1 MAQSR
6 QVSQQP
12 ISADRGGP
20 MTTPTDTRPGLLTV
34 IAHMRAKAGKEQQLR
49 EALETL
55 IEPTSKEQGYVNYDL
70 HQGVE
75 DPALFYLYENWESV
89 DTHSAHMRT
98 PHLRQFQSIV
108 DDLVD
113 GGLHVSRLRRIA

>member
-12 ISADRGGP
+12 IPVDRGGR
-20 MTTPTDTRPGLLTV
+20 MTTPTDTRPDLLTV

-49 EALETL
+49 EALEAL
-55 IEPTSKEQGYVNYDL
+55 MEPTSMEQGYVNYDL

-89 DTHSAHMRT
+89 DTHSAHMQT

-113 GGLHVSRLRRIA
+113 GGLQVNRLRRIA